1 MTRPTCYGSRGDYG
15 PGCSEQSRPS
25 NNLQTFA
32 VAPVSSSSPGAA
44 PRTGPERAPILD
56 QRRVNLTRG
65 GEGFRCRESGRRPGP
80 FAGQGAGQAAGQ
92 GFVDADVGGGV
103 YKSRGRVSTDT
114 TPLPAGFTRAFGARP
129 DSQSR
134 ASGEGLYGSDPPF
147 LTAGAVSRWG
157 GCLHRCL
164 HRCLQSPPS
173 PWGSL
178 PSYLSL
184 REGSPT
190 PGRSRPGRRPGQ
202 GAEPGRLSA
211 GSRRQSWGDFRPV

>member
-1 MTRPTCYGSRGDYG
+1 MGLTRRTARGRHHARFPTRNPPLPAHAVRSVRGAQDDDSRTPTSHPAPHRSCRDRQLEHVTRPACYGSRGDYG

-80 FAGQGAGQAAGQ
+80 FAGQGAGQ

-103 YKSRGRVSTDT
+103 YKSRGGCLQ
-114 TPLPAGFTRAFGARP
+114 TPLPYPLVLLGLLELDRTARAASAGRDWTGAT
-129 DSQSR
+129 
-134 ASGEGLYGSDPPF
+134 PPF
-147 LTAGAVSRWG
+147 
-157 GCLHRCL
+157 
-164 HRCLQSPPS
+164 
-173 PWGSL
+173 
-178 PSYLSL
+178 
-184 REGSPT
+184 
-190 PGRSRPGRRPGQ
+190 
-202 GAEPGRLSA
+202 
-211 GSRRQSWGDFRPV
+211 